1 MASTE
6 GKLNVSE
13 LDFTQIK
20 ENLIGFLKNQEEFV
34 GYDFRGSSFDVLL
47 DVLAYN
53 THYNSYYA
61 NMVANEMFLDS
72 AVLRSSVVARAKH
85 LGYLPRSAKGSKAY
99 VDLTI
104 TPTDDPAVITIPR
117 FTQFQGDVDGVNYV
131 FHTAAEARIQPAIEN
146 PVEAVSINSVG
157 TCNVLQCAREA
168 GVDKVVYSSTAAAY
182 GLNEPPNDEEQ
193 PNDCLNPYSVSKVN
207 GEELCQMYTNLFGL
221 KTVILRYFNAYGNRS
236 PIRGQYVPVIGIF
249 LRQLAAGEALTIV
262 GDGEQ
267 RRDFVNVLDIAS
279 ANILA
284 AIKNLPDENYGQI
297 YNIGTGINYSV
308 NEIANMISDNVV
320 YVPPRIGEARIT
332 LANNQKMKNVFD
344 WEPEIDVKDWIM
356 GVLK

>member
-1 MASTE
+1 MPKSLVTGGA
-6 GKLNVSE
+6 G
-13 LDFTQIK
+13 F
-20 ENLIGFLKNQEEFV
+20 IGSNIVDQ
-34 GYDFRGSSFDVLL
+34 LL
-47 DVLAYN
+47 DIGHQVI
-53 THYNSYYA
+53 
-61 NMVANEMFLDS
+61 VIDNEHS
-72 AVLRSSVVARAKH
+72 
-85 LGYLPRSAKGSKAY
+85 
-99 VDLTI
+99 
-104 TPTDDPAVITIPR
+104 
-117 FTQFQGDVDGVNYV
+117 DVHDHFYWNDQTENYRMDIRDTESIRPLFDGVNYV

-236 PIRGQYVPVIGIF
+236 HIRGQYVPVIGIF